1 MALALNQIHHG
12 DARVLLKEV
21 ERDSIAL
28 SIWSPPYHVGKDYEK
43 GMSFQEWRSLLKE
56 VIALHFP
63 IVKPGGFIAINIA
76 DILCF
81 RDEAMP
87 KIQAVNVRRQ
97 MPDITR
103 EKVLAAIK
111 EHPDYNRYQLA
122 KVLGCSEQTV
132 DRRLHGNNV
141 RGGKYNR
148 QTRVQLVGGIIEQ
161 AGMDAGLY
169 LYDRR
174 IWVKDPAWQN
184 SKWHT
189 LSYRSVDEFEYIY
202 IFWKLGVSVID
213 RGRLSREEWRNWG
226 SRGVWF
232 FPSVRA
238 NDTHEAMFPLELPR
252 RLIRLLTG
260 EGETVLDPF
269 MGSGTTAIA
278 ALRENRN
285 FIGIELSEKYVE
297 LAKAACKREVERLRA
312 QQLPMQRGTF
322 DKHTAKNIQ
331 LKLLGKVI
339 LSK

>member
-1 MALALNQIHHG
+1 VSLALNQIHYG

-21 ERDSIAL
+21 EKDSIAC

-43 GMSFQEWRSLLKE
+43 EMSFEEWCSLLKE
-56 VIALHFP
+56 VIKLHFP

-87 KIQAVNVRRQ
+87 RIQAMNVKRQ
-97 MPDITR
+97 TLGITR
-103 EKVLAAIK
+103 EKVLAAMK
-111 EHPDYNRYQLA
+111 EHPNYNRYQLA

-141 RGGKYNR
+141 RGGKYNT
-148 QTRVQLVGGIIEQ
+148 QTRVQLVGSIIEE
-161 AGMDAGLY
+161 AGMEAGLY

-202 IFWKLGVSVID
+202 IFWKPGVSVID
-213 RGRLSREEWRNWG
+213 RGRLSREEWGNWG

-238 NDTHEAMFPLELPR
+238 NDTHEAKFPLELPR
-252 RLIRLLTG
+252 RLIRLLSD
-260 EGETVLDPF
+260 EGDTVLDPF
-269 MGSGTTAIA
+269 MGSGTTAVA
-278 ALRENRN
+278 AIKENRN

-297 LAKAACKREVERLRA
+297 LGRAACRREAEMCRTR
-312 QQLPMQRGTF
+312 QLPIENGSSNKQVV
-322 DKHTAKNIQ
+322 KNTQ
-331 LKLLGKVI
+331 LKLLGEASS
-339 LSK
+339 SK